1 MIKGVPFQTRARTID
16 HLGREQIADCPTA
29 ITELWKNAYDAYAH
43 EVSLHLFDGAIP
55 VAGVYDDGHGMNI
68 DEFLEK
74 WLVIGTDSKTS
85 NSAIKAEDR
94 DGLNIRPK
102 LGQKGI
108 GRLSCGAMGSLL
120 LLISKRKGADFI
132 ASLIDWRI
140 FENPFLMLG
149 DISIPVSEFTN
160 KEDILQSLPAMR
172 EHLLD
177 NIWPKDVNSD
187 RGQRISKA
195 WEMFSS
201 LEHENGEEQ
210 TTSDQIAALIIEDT
224 FTERHLENWPVWKGQ
239 TDKGTALAIANLKSS
254 LIANLKG
261 DYESSDV
268 EQEIKDNFFETL
280 SAFYD
285 PYTTNTSLAIDY
297 RVEIWTGSESR
308 VTISNIRQ
316 FDRESQLSLEHTVDG
331 IFDENGIF
339 KGKLKA
345 FGEDLGY
352 VEIAPPISY
361 NPGLKSSYIGPF
373 EISIGTY
380 EGEAGSSK
388 MTADQHSAVT
398 QESKKYGGFLMF
410 RDNLR
415 LLPYGRADNDFFNIE
430 ERRGK
435 NAGDEFWAARR
446 LFGRIAITR
455 DLNPNLR
462 DKAGREG
469 LIDNATRRA
478 LRSVII
484 NFLTHLAYNYYGRK
498 SALRDEKLTVIK
510 AANAQAA
517 AEAAKNSTNK
527 IRTNFRN
534 ALKDNRNDLDK
545 QLKTISELE
554 TQSEIALATKNADEL
569 LIILDKVDSIRAKKG
584 QLRLPPKPKKLN
596 KLQESY
602 VYYAKDYSYWNQR
615 IDELAEE
622 IGKNLE
628 VLNPK
633 PPEVIAHSS
642 LRRQAKT
649 VHDQI
654 RKWKT
659 DIQKILTSEVR
670 RLEEQVAEDYKRY
683 DLLATPSLTNL
694 GNKLQGLATTLSQL
708 DRLRDELL
716 QSLSEKYD
724 PYIRAITSLSEGLD
738 LDSASYWNS
747 IEADRLNQELEK
759 FSALAQ
765 MGITVE
771 LISHELERFDHTIG
785 QHLENLPC
793 DIKEK
798 PDFKIAKQAHN
809 ELTERLR
816 FLSPLQL
823 SGASKTRT
831 SISGKMI
838 GDYVQRFFKISFKES
853 KLEFNRT
860 DAFEK
865 IVINEF
871 ESRIYPVFINLV
883 NNARY
888 WACQVTPPH
897 QILIDYKDGK
907 VIIGDTGP
915 GVSELD
921 QEQLFTLY
929 FTKKMRG
936 RGVGL
941 YLCRTNLAHGR
952 HHIYYGTLA
961 DDKVL
966 PGANFVIEFNG
977 VKNG

>member
-29 ITELWKNAYDAYAH
+29 ITELWKNAYDAYAR

-55 VAGVYDDGHGMNI
+55 VAGVYDDGHGINL

-85 NSAIKAEDR
+85 KTALNESDR
-94 DGLNIRPK
+94 CGLSIRPK

-120 LLISKRKGADFI
+120 LLVSKRKDSDYI
-132 ASLIDWRI
+132 ASFIDWRI

-149 DISIPVSEFTN
+149 DISLPISEFSN

-172 EHLLD
+172 DHLLD
-177 NIWPKDVNSD
+177 NVWPKDADSD
-187 RGQRISKA
+187 RGQRITKA
-195 WEMFSS
+195 WEMFSA
-201 LEHENGEEQ
+201 LENENGEEK
-210 TTSDQIAALIIEDT
+210 TTADQIAELIIENT

-239 TDKGTALAIANLKSS
+239 ADKGTALAIANLKSS
-254 LIANLKG
+254 LIVNLKNRSEATDIEEEAKG
-261 DYESSDV
+261 E
-268 EQEIKDNFFETL
+268 FFETL

-285 PYTTNTSLAIDY
+285 PYTADTSAEIDY
-297 RVEIWTGSESR
+297 RFEVWTGEESR
-308 VTISNIRQ
+308 VPISNTRQ
-316 FDRESQLSLEHTVDG
+316 FDRDSLLNLEHTIDG
-331 IFDENGIF
+331 EFDINGIF
-339 KGKLKA
+339 KGNIKA

-352 VEIAPPISY
+352 VEIAPPTNY
-361 NPGLKSSYIGPF
+361 NPGSRASRVGSFKLTLGAF
-373 EISIGTY
+373 EGNQLDSTLTP
-380 EGEAGSSK
+380 EEHAASWEEAG
-388 MTADQHSAVT
+388 
-398 QESKKYGGFLMF
+398 KYGGLFLF

-415 LLPYGRADNDFFNIE
+415 LLPYGRIDNDFFRIE
-430 ERRGK
+430 EKRSK
-435 NAGDEFWAARR
+435 NAGNAFFSSRR
-446 LFGRIAITR
+446 LFGRISITR
-455 DLNPNLR
+455 EDNPSLR

-469 LIDNATRRA
+469 LIDNAARRA
-478 LRSVII
+478 FRSVVVH
-484 NFLTHLAYNYYGRK
+484 FLKHLAHHYYGR
-498 SALRDEKLTVIK
+498 SSNLRKERLPVIQEANELE
-510 AANAQAA
+510 AAT
-517 AEAAKNSTNK
+517 AAKNSISK
-527 IRTNFRN
+527 IRSNFRN
-534 ALKDNRNDLDK
+534 ALRENRNDLDQ
-545 QLKTISELE
+545 QLIVTEELK
-554 TQSEIALATKNADEL
+554 TQSEMALKSKNADEL
-569 LIILDKVDSIRAKKG
+569 LVILDKIDTCRAEKG
-584 QLRLPPKPKKLN
+584 SLRLPPKPKKLN
-596 KLQESY
+596 KLEEPYIDYS
-602 VYYAKDYSYWNQR
+602 KDYSQWIQS
-615 IDELAEE
+615 IDELAAV
-622 IGKNLE
+622 IGENLE

-633 PPEVIAHSS
+633 QPEEIAHSS

-649 VHDQI
+649 IHDQI

-659 DIQKILTSEVR
+659 EISKILNNEVQR
-670 RLEEQVAEDYKRY
+670 FEEQVAADNKRY
-683 DLLATPSLTNL
+683 DLLATPTLTNL
-694 GNKLQGLATTLSQL
+694 GNKTQGLAATLNQF
-708 DRLRDELL
+708 DEIRDELL
-716 QSLSEKYD
+716 LNLSEKYE
-724 PYIRAITSLSEGLD
+724 PYLRAITSLSQGLD

-747 IEADRLNQELEK
+747 TEADRLNQELEK

-785 QHLENLPC
+785 EHLENLPS

-798 PDFKIAKQAHN
+798 PDFKIAKQAHH

-831 SISGKMI
+831 SITGKMI
-838 GDYVQRFFKISFKES
+838 GDYVYRFFKSSFKES
-853 KLEFNRT
+853 DLEFKCT
-860 DAFEK
+860 PAFEE
-865 IVINEF
+865 ININEF

-888 WACQVTPPH
+888 WACQAEAPH

-907 VIIGDTGP
+907 VIISDTGP

-929 FTKKMRG
+929 FSKKMRG

-952 HHIYYGTLA
+952 HHIYYATDSA
-961 DDKVL
+961 DKVL
-966 PGANFVIEFNG
+966 TGANFVIEFKG